1 MVMDCR
7 EHRKTIDYINLY
19 RSEGQLDAS
28 SSVDWDH
35 KWQWLRRGQG
45 RGANVTS
52 QTRTLS
58 QISSNFPDAKI
69 VTLSNLVSCIHFQG
83 GLTSGRCVFWRSC
96 LKNVIKCPGLL
107 SYWTFQEGL
116 RQTTIFMINLLVVP
130 EAHGVT
136 SSDFLFLLKWVQ
148 NSKMFKTKET
158 KKYTCLRSW
167 KPDYFCQSFLKTWL
181 IDYQKVAD

>member
-1 MVMDCR
+1 MPAHQWTEIINDSGCDVGRDGARMSHRRRGLCR
-7 EHRKTIDYINLY
+7 KYPVIFLMLKLSLCLTLSAVYTFK
-19 RSEGQLDAS
+19 
-28 SSVDWDH
+28 VDW
-35 KWQWLRRGQG
+35 QVVG
-45 RGANVTS
+45 V
-52 QTRTLS
+52 
-58 QISSNFPDAKI
+58 F
-69 VTLSNLVSCIHFQG
+69 FG
-83 GLTSGRCVFWRSC
+83 GLC

-148 NSKMFKTKET
+148 NPKMFNTKET

-181 IDYQKVAD
+181 IDYQTVAD